1 MKLNISKTKVISFT
15 RKTNLLIYDYKL
27 FQTSIAR
34 TDSVKD
40 LGVFIDAKLYFHD
53 QVNYIFSQCAK
64 LLGLV
69 RNITYNFSSLDCMF
83 SLYTTLVRSKLEYA
97 SVVWNSITSTDANKL
112 ERIQQRFAALC
123 FKRFFPKVH
132 YNYSLALEELK
143 LHTLCT
149 RRHRL
154 DALFLIQVYFGSK
167 FCPSALEI
175 VGLRVPAR
183 YIRDFALFNVCSLFK
198 NCPSARCAAAANV
211 VCRDVDVFGDLN
223 IQPKQILNIV

>member
-1 MKLNISKTKVISFT
+1 
-15 RKTNLLIYDYKL
+15 YDYKL
-27 FQTSIAR
+27 FQTSIAQ

-53 QVNYIFSQCAK
+53 KVNYIFFQCAK

-69 RNITYNFSSLDCMF
+69 HNITFNFSSLDCMF
-83 SLYTTLVRSKLEYA
+83 GLYTTLVRSKLEYA

-112 ERIQQRFAALC
+112 DRIQQRFAALC
-123 FKRFFPKVH
+123 FKRFFPQVH

-149 RRHRL
+149 RRHCL

-167 FCPSALEI
+167 FCPSLLEI
-175 VGLRVPAR
+175 VGLEFLLC
-183 YIRDFALFNVCSLFK
+183 ISEILHCSMFAPYLKIVLLLDAQQLLML
-198 NCPSARCAAAANV
+198 SAGMLTYSEPRM
-211 VCRDVDVFGDLN
+211 FYLN
-223 IQPKQILNIV
+223 KF